1 METAMTQQ
9 NHPIHL
15 TIDGK
20 AITVPAG
27 STVLHAAQQAGITIP
42 TLCYLEGCKA
52 STSCMVCAV
61 RIEGYPSLIPS
72 CGMMAQQGMVVS
84 SDTPEVRNARKTALE
99 LLLSEHAGDCEG
111 PCSVGCPAGMDIPKM
126 IRAIRDGK
134 LKEAI
139 EIIKNDIALP
149 AILGR
154 ICPAPC
160 EKVCRRSQHDAAVSI
175 CLLKRYAADADLASP
190 QPYRPACRLS
200 TGKQVAIIGA
210 GPAGLSAAY
219 YLTRLGHACTVFDKN
234 PLPGGMLRYGVKKN
248 ILNEDIV
255 DKEIK
260 QILSLGINFK
270 PNTEVNAAI
279 LDTLSK
285 QYDAVFLAVGNQ
297 DKAGLKS
304 FNLEMTDKGVKID
317 NEKFTT
323 SRSGIFA
330 GGEAAGRRRLAV
342 RAAGDGK
349 QAAFAIDQ
357 YLAGQPIT
365 GEPKFFN
372 SKLGKVLS
380 QEWPQLLQ
388 TASSISR
395 IVPQDGFSPQQA
407 TQEAARCLDCDCAKK
422 ETCLL
427 RHCAGWHNAAQ
438 SAYKGLR
445 KKLLRTSNN
454 KGLVF
459 EPGKCIMCGLCIQT
473 AQKAGDYVGLC
484 FQKRGFETS
493 VAVPLGKSIDEALE
507 SSAADCVKNCPTGA
521 LSFCRSI

>member
-1 METAMTQQ
+1 MTQQ

-20 AITVPAG
+20 AITVAAG
-27 STVLHAAQQAGITIP
+27 STVLHAAQQAGIAIP

-52 STSCMVCAV
+52 STSCMVCVV
-61 RIEGYPSLIPS
+61 RIEGYSSLIPS
-72 CGMMAQQGMVVS
+72 CGMTVHTGMVVS
-84 SDTPEVRNARKTALE
+84 TDTPEVRKARKTALE

-111 PCSVGCPAGMDIPKM
+111 PCRIGCPAGMDIPRM

-134 LKEAI
+134 LRQAI
-139 EIIKNDIALP
+139 EIIKNDIAIP
-149 AILGR
+149 AVLGR

-160 EKVCRRSQHDAAVSI
+160 EKVCRRGQHDEAVSI
-175 CLLKRYAADADLASP
+175 CLLKRYAADADLTSP
-190 QPYRPACRLS
+190 QPYRPACRPS

-219 YLTRLGHACTVFDKN
+219 YLTRLGHACTIFDRN
-234 PLPGGMLRYGVKKN
+234 LLPGGMLRYGVNKN
-248 ILNEDIV
+248 ILNEKIL

-260 QILSLGINFK
+260 QILSLGVELK

-279 LDTLSK
+279 LDTLPK

-297 DKAGLKS
+297 DKAALKS
-304 FNLEMTDKGVKID
+304 FQLEMTDRGIKID

-323 SRSGIFA
+323 SKPGVFA

-357 YLAGQPIT
+357 YLNGQQIT
-365 GEPKFFN
+365 GEPQLFN

-380 QEWPQLLQ
+380 EEWPQLLQ
-388 TASSISR
+388 TASGISR
-395 IVPQDGFSPQQA
+395 IAPQDGFSSQQA
-407 TQEAARCLDCDCAKK
+407 AQEAARCLDCDCAKK
-422 ETCLL
+422 ESCLL
-427 RHCAGWHNAAQ
+427 RLTADQNNAVQ

-445 KKLLRTSNN
+445 KKFLRISNN
-454 KGLVF
+454 RTLVF
-459 EPGKCIMCGLCIQT
+459 EPGKCILCGRCIQT
-473 AQKAGDYVGLC
+473 AQKANEKIGFC
-484 FQKRGFETS
+484 WEKRGFDTS
-493 VAVPLGKSIDEALE
+493 VAVPLGKSMDLALVK
-507 SSAADCVKNCPTGA
+507 SAADCVNNCPTGA
-521 LSFCRSI
+521 LSFGHSI